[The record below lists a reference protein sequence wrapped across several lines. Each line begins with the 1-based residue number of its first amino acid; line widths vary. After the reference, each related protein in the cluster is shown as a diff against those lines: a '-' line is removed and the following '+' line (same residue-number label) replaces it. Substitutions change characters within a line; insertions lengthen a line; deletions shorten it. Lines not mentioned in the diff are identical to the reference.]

1 MRRAAAL
8 LALLLTASPLL
19 ALDPLPDV
27 QQGPG
32 YVTWTL
38 EADRPLVKLEDV
50 MERLRRGDERRYLE
64 GLQQLGIKQ
73 ELAGRELAWPALV
86 QPIQAQAQFLSF
98 ERRKLAVLT
107 APIEGRHK
115 WYAVILRQEGNS
127 EAYWRARQV
136 VVFDTDPIEGYRDA
150 FPDILGDDIRFWQVE
165 HVMQDDIY
173 GRARVTTIFKWDERG
188 RMRRTFQ
195 EMADTWRAGKFI
207 GEAQRLKQELVF
219 KGDQRIVRK
228 VTVKTF
234 PWMKREEWE
243 RYSGVKPPEAAPS
256 KVIHLTE
263 SFSWDPADFDF
274 YGAEQELTKLVKDKS
289 PLIRRDAARRLGEHL
304 KTAHPQLVAAL
315 QKDKDDKVR
324 MQVALA
330 LAAIGDPSALPAV
343 DAALA
348 NVEEP
353 DHVREALQKAKDA
366 LTAAPSAGS
375 GQAAA
380 APAQ

>member
-1 MRRAAAL
+1 MRRAAFL
-8 LALLLTASPLL
+8 LALILGASPLL

-27 QQGPG
+27 EQGPG

-50 MERLRRGDERRYLE
+50 MERLRGGDERRYLE
-64 GLQQLGIKQ
+64 ALGQLGIKK
-73 ELAGRELAWPALV
+73 ELAGRELAWPRLI
-86 QPIQAQAQFLSF
+86 QPIKAEAQFLSF

-115 WYAVILRQEGNS
+115 WYAVILRQEGNE

-136 VVFDTDPIEGYRDA
+136 LVFDTDPVDGYHQG
-150 FPDILGDDIRFWQVE
+150 FPDILGDDVRFWQVD

-173 GRARVTTIFKWDERG
+173 GRARVSTIFRWDERG
-188 RMRRTFQ
+188 RARRTFQ

-219 KGDQRIVRK
+219 KGDQKIVRRL
-228 VTVKTF
+228 TVKTY

-243 RYSGVKPPEAAPS
+243 RYSGVKPPEAAPA
-256 KVIHLTE
+256 KVVELKE
-263 SFSWDPADFDF
+263 SFAWDPADFDF
-274 YGAEQELTKLVKDKS
+274 YGAEQELTKLVRDKS

-324 MQVALA
+324 IQVALA

-343 DAALA
+343 EAALR

-353 DHVREALQKAKDA
+353 DQVREALLQAQAALKA
-366 LTAAPSAGS
+366 AAAKAEP
-375 GQAAA
+375 AA

>member
-1 MRRAAAL
+1 
-8 LALLLTASPLL
+8 
-19 ALDPLPDV
+19 
-27 QQGPG
+27 
-32 YVTWTL
+32 
-38 EADRPLVKLEDV
+38 
-50 MERLRRGDERRYLE
+50 
-64 GLQQLGIKQ
+64 
-73 ELAGRELAWPALV
+73 
-86 QPIQAQAQFLSF
+86 
-98 ERRKLAVLT
+98 VLT

-115 WYAVILRQEGNS
+115 WYAVILRQEGNE

-136 VVFDTDPIEGYRDA
+136 LVFDTDPVDGYHQG
-150 FPDILGDDIRFWQVE
+150 FPDILGDDVRFWQVD

-173 GRARVTTIFKWDERG
+173 GRARVSTIFRWDERG
-188 RMRRTFQ
+188 RARRTFQ

-219 KGDQRIVRK
+219 KGDQKIVRRL
-228 VTVKTF
+228 TVKTY

-243 RYSGVKPPEAAPS
+243 RYSGVKPPEAAPA
-256 KVIHLTE
+256 KVVELKE
-263 SFSWDPADFDF
+263 SFAWDPADFDF
-274 YGAEQELTKLVKDKS
+274 YGAEQELTKLVRDKS

-324 MQVALA
+324 IQVALA

-343 DAALA
+343 EAALR

-353 DHVREALQKAKDA
+353 DQVREALLQAQAALKA
-366 LTAAPSAGS
+366 AAAKAEP
-375 GQAAA
+375 AA

>member
-1 MRRAAAL
+1 MRRAAFL
-8 LALLLTASPLL
+8 LALTLVASPLL

-73 ELAGRELAWPALV
+73 ELAGRELAWPDLI
-86 QPIQAQAQFLSF
+86 QPIQAETQFLGF
-98 ERRKLAVLT
+98 ERRKMAVLT
-107 APIEGRHK
+107 APIQGRHK
-115 WYAVILRQEGNS
+115 WYAVILRQEGAS

-136 VVFDTDPIEGYRDA
+136 VIFDTDPVDGYHQS
-150 FPDILGDDIRFWQVE
+150 FPDILGDDIRFWLVD

-173 GRARVTTIFKWDERG
+173 GRARVSTIFRWDERG

-207 GEAQRLKQELVF
+207 GEAQRTKQVLVF
-219 KGDQRIVRK
+219 KGDQRIVRH
-228 VTVKTF
+228 VTVKTY

-243 RYSGVKPPEAAPS
+243 RYSGVKPPEAAPA
-256 KVIHLTE
+256 KVLHLTE

-274 YGAEQELTKLVKDKS
+274 YGAEQELTKLVRDKS

-315 QKDKDDKVR
+315 QKDKDERVR
-324 MQVALA
+324 IQVALA

-343 DAALA
+343 DAALR

-353 DHVREALQKAKDA
+353 DAVREALLKA
-366 LTAAPSAGS
+366 
-375 GQAAA
+375 QAALQAAAQPTGAPA